1 MSVGIRRG
9 VSGMYIFDTHPGETH
24 REPTCFEDCLPET
37 QEKWL
42 ESLEPEAVKEVA
54 LHMART
60 LKTVCEDFDI
70 QMNE

>member
-1 MSVGIRRG
+1 MSAGIRRG
-9 VSGMYIFDTHPGETH
+9 VSGMYIFDTFPTDTM
-24 REPTCFEDCLPET
+24 RIPTCFEDCLPET

-42 ESLEPEAVKEVA
+42 NSLEPEAVKEVA

-70 QMNE
+70 QTND

>member
-1 MSVGIRRG
+1 MRI
-9 VSGMYIFDTHPGETH
+9 
-24 REPTCFEDCLPET
+24 PTCFEDCLPET

-42 ESLEPEAVKEVA
+42 NSLEPEAVKEVA

-70 QMNE
+70 QSDN